1 MVAGIIIIALLVIV
15 FVYIFKTQRALVA
28 LEEKMQ
34 NAYGQIN
41 VQQKSRWDAVT
52 NLVEMTKQYTVHEH
66 DTLVE
71 VISQRRIDNATP
83 EQIADQDNAI

>member
-28 LEEKMQ
+28 LEEKMK

-66 DTLVE
+66 DTLV
-71 VISQRRIDNATP
+71 
-83 EQIADQDNAI
+83 